1 MAGFVEP
8 MKAISGEL
16 PDDDGWAFEV
26 KWDGMR
32 VVVAVGGDAVS
43 AWSARGAVVTQRFP
57 ELQEL
62 AGAIDG
68 HTAVLDCEVVVLDA
82 AGRSSFSRMQGRMHL
97 DNPAKV
103 ELIRR
108 DTPVHAVVFDLLHLD
123 GHDLFDVPY
132 TDRRQ
137 LLVDLVEPTAHV
149 LVPEHSVGNGPALF
163 AAAAANGLEGLM
175 AKRLDSLY
183 QPGKRSPAWRKCKV
197 RLQQEVVVGGWAS
210 GEGRRANTVGSLLVG
225 VHDPDAPGRPLRYAG
240 GVGTGFSDADL
251 AAWAARFEELA
262 TDECP
267 FDPRPPRLPGGRAM
281 HWARPELVIEVQFG
295 EWTPDDRMRH
305 PAYLGLRDDKD
316 PADVVREPTG
326 SAG

>member
-1 MAGFVEP
+1 MAAPPRATATWKSINSWLTAPFGITPSNVAAFTIRLRNVSGPSRAGANGSMATIRVCNIQADGSSGRKSGMAGFVEP

-16 PDDDGWAFEV
+16 PDGDGWAFEV

-32 VVVAVGGDAVS
+32 VVVAVDGDTMS

-62 AGAIDG
+62 AGAVDG

-82 AGRSSFSRMQGRMHL
+82 AGRSSFSRMQGRMHV

-108 DTPVHAVVFDLLHLD
+108 ETPVHAVVFDLLHLD

-183 QPGKRSPAWRKCKV
+183 QPGKRS
-197 RLQQEVVVGGWAS
+197 
-210 GEGRRANTVGSLLVG
+210 
-225 VHDPDAPGRPLRYAG
+225 
-240 GVGTGFSDADL
+240 
-251 AAWAARFEELA
+251 
-262 TDECP
+262 
-267 FDPRPPRLPGGRAM
+267 
-281 HWARPELVIEVQFG
+281 
-295 EWTPDDRMRH
+295 
-305 PAYLGLRDDKD
+305 
-316 PADVVREPTG
+316 
-326 SAG
+326 